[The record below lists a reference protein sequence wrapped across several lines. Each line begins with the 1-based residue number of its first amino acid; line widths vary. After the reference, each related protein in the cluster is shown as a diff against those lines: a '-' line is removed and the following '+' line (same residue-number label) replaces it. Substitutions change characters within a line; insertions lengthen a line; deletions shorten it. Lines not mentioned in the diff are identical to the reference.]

1 MAQSNVNMSKLKRS
15 FQMLAAKIPQRTIC
29 EQLHMGRGVLNR
41 YKTLADSQGLSYGVI
56 GRMSDGEIESF
67 LQLSKPTAAP
77 SSQRQVLDGL
87 LPEYVSD
94 LSHNR
99 YLTIQALHES
109 YKKEHPDGYGYTQ
122 FKKSI
127 REYQYSHN
135 LSFHNTYIPGEEMQ
149 IDFAGDALWL
159 TDPKTGELTKV
170 VVLVCILP
178 YSGLG
183 FAKAMYNASMENFFG
198 GISDAF
204 SYFGGTTRIAKSDN
218 MKQWVKKYDRY
229 EPAFNDAAVEWAA
242 YYDTTLQTCR
252 VRTPRDKGPVEGL
265 VQKTYN
271 AVYALLHD
279 EVFYNLLSMNTRIYE
294 LMDGFNEKPSR
305 TTGRS
310 RRDIF
315 EAEEQPTLGKL
326 PMTPYRFR
334 YRKEVKLSGTYHVMV
349 DKHNYSVP
357 YQYVGQKVSVLWD
370 LDTVEVYSGSSRI
383 AIHQRRQGSGYSTL
397 DEHMPDKHLAYKHGQ
412 GYNAAYFLE
421 EAALV
426 GSNTTSA
433 VQSILNRTKLL
444 EESKR
449 ICERTHGADGELM
462 PESLVRA
469 LDAWTE
475 DDDRS
480 RRERLAQAVCGV
492 RPAKLRG
499 RELADALVRSVQEVR
514 RYDENTVLNLYICWA
529 QNFLTV
535 LSGEPGSGK
544 TSICHIL
551 ARTLGLDA
559 FDNLLSSDERAGL
572 SAGRFVHVPVE
583 YGWTSKRDFVG
594 YWNPIT
600 NRFESSDPAR
610 WDLLRTLDAEERS
623 ASGSVY
629 PAMMLLD
636 EANLSPMEYYWSDWM
651 RLCDEQ
657 TSSGIVTLWDKA
669 PTKVPETLRFMRPST
684 TTVRPRRSRRASSTV
699 QPS

>member
-1 MAQSNVNMSKLKRS
+1 MSKLKRS

-252 VRTPRDKGPVEGL
+252 VRTPRDKGPVEDSS
-265 VQKTYN
+265 K
-271 AVYALLHD
+271 
-279 EVFYNLLSMNTRIYE
+279 R
-294 LMDGFNEKPSR
+294 
-305 TTGRS
+305 
-310 RRDIF
+310 
-315 EAEEQPTLGKL
+315 PTM
-326 PMTPYRFR
+326 P
-334 YRKEVKLSGTYHVMV
+334 
-349 DKHNYSVP
+349 
-357 YQYVGQKVSVLWD
+357 
-370 LDTVEVYSGSSRI
+370 
-383 AIHQRRQGSGYSTL
+383 STL
-397 DEHMPDKHLAYKHGQ
+397 CYMTRCFTIYR
-412 GYNAAYFLE
+412 
-421 EAALV
+421 V
-426 GSNTTSA
+426 
-433 VQSILNRTKLL
+433 
-444 EESKR
+444 
-449 ICERTHGADGELM
+449 
-462 PESLVRA
+462 
-469 LDAWTE
+469 
-475 DDDRS
+475 
-480 RRERLAQAVCGV
+480 
-492 RPAKLRG
+492 
-499 RELADALVRSVQEVR
+499 
-514 RYDENTVLNLYICWA
+514 
-529 QNFLTV
+529 
-535 LSGEPGSGK
+535 
-544 TSICHIL
+544 
-551 ARTLGLDA
+551 
-559 FDNLLSSDERAGL
+559 
-572 SAGRFVHVPVE
+572 
-583 YGWTSKRDFVG
+583 
-594 YWNPIT
+594 
-600 NRFESSDPAR
+600 
-610 WDLLRTLDAEERS
+610 
-623 ASGSVY
+623 
-629 PAMMLLD
+629 
-636 EANLSPMEYYWSDWM
+636 
-651 RLCDEQ
+651 
-657 TSSGIVTLWDKA
+657 
-669 PTKVPETLRFMRPST
+669 
-684 TTVRPRRSRRASSTV
+684 
-699 QPS
+699 

>member
-229 EPAFNDAAVEWAA
+229 EPAFNDAAI
-242 YYDTTLQTCR
+242 
-252 VRTPRDKGPVEGL
+252 P
-265 VQKTYN
+265 
-271 AVYALLHD
+271 
-279 EVFYNLLSMNTRIYE
+279 
-294 LMDGFNEKPSR
+294 
-305 TTGRS
+305 
-310 RRDIF
+310 
-315 EAEEQPTLGKL
+315 
-326 PMTPYRFR
+326 
-334 YRKEVKLSGTYHVMV
+334 
-349 DKHNYSVP
+349 
-357 YQYVGQKVSVLWD
+357 
-370 LDTVEVYSGSSRI
+370 
-383 AIHQRRQGSGYSTL
+383 
-397 DEHMPDKHLAYKHGQ
+397 
-412 GYNAAYFLE
+412 
-421 EAALV
+421 
-426 GSNTTSA
+426 
-433 VQSILNRTKLL
+433 
-444 EESKR
+444 
-449 ICERTHGADGELM
+449 
-462 PESLVRA
+462 
-469 LDAWTE
+469 
-475 DDDRS
+475 
-480 RRERLAQAVCGV
+480 
-492 RPAKLRG
+492 
-499 RELADALVRSVQEVR
+499 
-514 RYDENTVLNLYICWA
+514 
-529 QNFLTV
+529 
-535 LSGEPGSGK
+535 
-544 TSICHIL
+544 
-551 ARTLGLDA
+551 
-559 FDNLLSSDERAGL
+559 
-572 SAGRFVHVPVE
+572 
-583 YGWTSKRDFVG
+583 
-594 YWNPIT
+594 
-600 NRFESSDPAR
+600 
-610 WDLLRTLDAEERS
+610 
-623 ASGSVY
+623 
-629 PAMMLLD
+629 
-636 EANLSPMEYYWSDWM
+636 
-651 RLCDEQ
+651 
-657 TSSGIVTLWDKA
+657 
-669 PTKVPETLRFMRPST
+669 
-684 TTVRPRRSRRASSTV
+684 
-699 QPS
+699 